1 MSKAEVYRS
10 PVDAALSLKSELEAY
25 ERDKDRRP
33 LLNAVKDQF
42 LLNRLVASSQ
52 AENARD
58 LGVQVLR
65 DRMAHMSNSNLL
77 KAVKV
82 LSEAG
87 AKDLRAVTGTP
98 VPRGRPPTVSIQQA
112 FGLPGGGCQPSL
124 GNCTTSNPV
133 KDTGLLLEAVA
144 HAAAFFRDKAAHPVN
159 EKETERS
166 QEIAFDPSDTDAV
179 IKP

>member
-10 PVDAALSLKSELEAY
+10 PVAVALSLQSELEAY
-25 ERDKDRRP
+25 EKDKDRRP

-58 LGVQVLR
+58 LAVQILR
-65 DRMAHMSNSNLL
+65 DRMSRMSNSTLL
-77 KAVKV
+77 KTVKV
-82 LSEAG
+82 LSDAG
-87 AKDLRAVTGTP
+87 AQDLTAAVTGTP
-98 VPRGRPPTVSIQQA
+98 VPRGRTPMVSIQQA
-112 FGLPGGGCQPSL
+112 FGLPGGGFQPSL

-144 HAAAFFRDKAAHPVN
+144 HAAAFFRDKAAHPV
-159 EKETERS
+159 EDEES
-166 QEIAFDPSDTDAV
+166 QGS
-179 IKP
+179 